1 MSTRREKSDS
11 GMLVY
16 PKLPIPKPGRESEP
30 KLPRKPGGGGGGT
43 LLFAVVALLAGAVAG
58 FFGGP
63 RLMPDPRLDEADT
76 RVAAADV
83 ELKRIKDTAK
93 KLEGD
98 VAQLTADKQA
108 IEARLADAE
117 KIKETLASK
126 SADAQKKAKEA
137 EAVEK
142 KLKAALD
149 RNGTITTEGDH
160 IRIAITDKI
169 LFKPNDD
176 ALTATGTKVL
186 DKLAGTLKDLASKQI
201 VVEGHTDDQPPPQ
214 PAAPKPA
221 PPPKKGAKPVAAV
234 VVAPVVTFAT
244 NWELAS
250 ARALAVVHHFQDT
263 HKIDPTRLAALALGQ
278 YRPVSKTNKAANR
291 RIEIVLSPKPK
302 K

>member
-1 MSTRREKSDS
+1 M
-11 GMLVY
+11 
-16 PKLPIPKPGRESEP
+16 PKPGRESEP
-30 KLPRKPGGGGGGT
+30 KFPTHGRSGGGGGRT
-43 LLFAVVALLAGAVAG
+43 LLFAAVALLAGAIGG

-63 RLMPDPRLDEADT
+63 RFMPDPRIDEAVT
-76 RVAAADV
+76 RVAAADG
-83 ELKRIKDTAK
+83 ELKRSKDTAT
-93 KLEGD
+93 KLEAD
-98 VAQLTADKQA
+98 ITQLTADKQA
-108 IEARLADAE
+108 IETRLADAE

-126 SADAQKKAKEA
+126 SAEAQKKAKEA

-149 RNGTITTEGDH
+149 RNGTITTEGEQ
-160 IRIAITDKI
+160 IRISITDKV

-186 DKLAGTLKDLASKQI
+186 DKLAGALKDLASKQI
-201 VVEGHTDDQPPPQ
+201 LVEGHTDDQPPPK
-214 PAAPKPA
+214 PTAPKPP
-221 PPPKKGAKPVAAV
+221 PPPKKGAKPVAAA
-234 VVAPVVTFAT
+234 VVAPVETFAT

-250 ARALAVVHHFQDT
+250 ARALAVVHYLQDI
-263 HKIDPTRLAALALGQ
+263 HKIDPTRLGALALGQ